1 MAMNLPKIVL
11 FTIILQQCGTK
22 IIIILMSY
30 YRALCFKLSV
40 LQVILE
46 AYSIIFMVIFKDFF
60 GNFFNNSKLTLF
72 FPLFNSSY
80 LSKIGAKPTLDFKCK
95 YSLHDSYPS
104 STCTYT
110 YFVLPTISVKK

>member
-1 MAMNLPKIVL
+1 MNLPKIVL
-11 FTIILQQCGTK
+11 FTIILQQCVAK

-72 FPLFNSSY
+72 FPLFNSSF
-80 LSKIGAKPTLDFKCK
+80 LSKIGAKPTLDSNPILNVNTV
-95 YSLHDSYPS
+95 YMTH
-104 STCTYT
+104 TQVQH
-110 YFVLPTISVKK
+110 VLILTLFYLQ